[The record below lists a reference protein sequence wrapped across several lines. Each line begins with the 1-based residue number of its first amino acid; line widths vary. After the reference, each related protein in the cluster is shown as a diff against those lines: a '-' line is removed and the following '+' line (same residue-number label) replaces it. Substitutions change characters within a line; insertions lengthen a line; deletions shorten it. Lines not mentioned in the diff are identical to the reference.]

1 MYLDVGY
8 GSDITACRA
17 ALPNAWLG
25 LRLNP
30 VKMLTATA
38 AEAAAEAEMLL
49 QAHGEPWAKVGVCCI
64 NMDYGTADEAV
75 RAMFETVARYRG
87 NRDSGIRRAYEV
99 G

>member
-1 MYLDVGY
+1 
-8 GSDITACRA
+8 
-17 ALPNAWLG
+17 
-25 LRLNP
+25 
-30 VKMLTATA
+30 
-38 AEAAAEAEMLL
+38 MLL